1 MSDTPILQG
10 QPRRKLLVYTH
21 AMTGGGAERVT
32 ALLASGFARAGWDV
46 ILAVDFQSGDNLAYL
61 DPAVRIVLLG
71 DGHRDQTLA
80 LARLLRT
87 EAPDISLSALCI
99 SNLKHVAA
107 ALMAGRLSRA
117 VLSYHGFFSSEPQ
130 PLSRMSYLLTPV
142 LTRMAAATVC
152 VSDSLRDYLA
162 GWWRASAARTRR
174 IYNPVVVRE
183 PEAARARNEPVVLAI
198 GRLVAQK
205 NYTGLVRAFA
215 LLERRDALLVIAGVG
230 PERPAIEAEA
240 ARLGLAERVSLPGY
254 LPEPWRL
261 YGEAS
266 CFAVPSVLE
275 SFSLVVV
282 EAMANGLP
290 VVSTRCG
297 GPVEIL
303 DGGRLGHLVPYDDA
317 RAMAQAI
324 DAALRIPGDPGP
336 RIARAA
342 EFGLD
347 AALAAYSDL
356 FEEVLARGAR
366 PRRRALRPAPSRAA
380 TVQDARQGR

>member
-1 MSDTPILQG
+1 MSANPTHRG

-46 ILAVDFQSGDNLAYL
+46 ILAVDFKSGDNLAFL
-61 DPAVRIVLLG
+61 DPAVRMVLLG

-80 LARLLRT
+80 LARLLRA

-107 ALMAGRLSRA
+107 ALLAGRLSRA

-130 PLSRMSYLLTPV
+130 PLSRLSYLLTPV

-162 GWWRASAARTRR
+162 GRWRASAARTRR

-183 PEAARARNEPVVLAI
+183 PEAALPRKEPVVLAI

-215 LLERRDALLVIAGVG
+215 LLERRDAVLVIAGVG
-230 PERPAIEAEA
+230 PERQAIEAEM

-254 LPEPWRL
+254 LSEPWRL

-317 RAMAQAI
+317 PAMARAI
-324 DAALRIPGDPGP
+324 DAALRNSGDPGP

-347 AALAAYSDL
+347 AALAAYSGL
-356 FEEVLARGAR
+356 FEEVLARGVT
-366 PRRRALRPAPSRAA
+366 PRRRALRPPASRAA
-380 TVQDARQGR
+380 AVRDASQGR